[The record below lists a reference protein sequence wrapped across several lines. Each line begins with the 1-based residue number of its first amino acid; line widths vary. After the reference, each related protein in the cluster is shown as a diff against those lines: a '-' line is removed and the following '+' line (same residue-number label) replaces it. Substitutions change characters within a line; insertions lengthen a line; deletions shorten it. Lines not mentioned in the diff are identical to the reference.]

1 MNNSHD
7 SQGRKR
13 RIFATVAVLA
23 IMAGVAV
30 FTTSAAFTATSSNPG
45 NRIEAG
51 TVAIGDSDAGTGALY
66 NALNQ
71 KPGSGNGPTAACIR
85 VSYSGSLASS
95 VKLYSSAI
103 SNGSQFRLKVERGSG
118 LTGPA
123 ANMNCTGFTSSSTPF
138 DAGLDTFPTTYAG
151 GIDGKAAG
159 AAWSSS
165 DRVDYRFTIYTVDTP
180 RRTLT
185 RRPWTPAP
193 TASPGRRR
201 TTRRS
206 LALAAMGPQFG
217 PMAAPRGGPP

>member
-1 MNNSHD
+1 MSNSTD

-13 RIFATVAVLA
+13 RIFTTVAVLA
-23 IMAGVAV
+23 LMAGVAV
-30 FTTSAAFTATSSNPG
+30 FSTSAAFTATSSNPG
-45 NRIEAG
+45 NSIEAG
-51 TVAIGDSDAGTGALY
+51 TVAIGDSDASTGALY

-151 GIDGKAAG
+151 GIDGKATG
-159 AAWSSS
+159 TAWSSGDS
-165 DRVDYRFTIYTVDTP
+165 VDYRFTIYTVDDSTP
-180 RRTLT
+180 NAHTSAVDT
-185 RRPWTPAP
+185 GSHTFTWEA
-193 TASPGRRR
+193 
-201 TTRRS
+201 
-206 LALAAMGPQFG
+206 QNN
-217 PMAAPRGGPP
+217 